1 MVEIKDQ
8 DILEAFKLGDK
19 NPGEK
24 VLHGVLRY
32 EGKILVAFER
42 NSGEPYTG
50 FLEKSVFDIKG
61 LNKNQFEF
69 LRRKGYEL

>member
-1 MVEIKDQ
+1 MGEIKDQ

-19 NPGEK
+19 NSGEK

-32 EGKILVAFER
+32 EGKILVVFER

-50 FLEKSVFDIKG
+50 FLEKSVFDPRT
-61 LNKNQFEF
+61 LNEKQFQF
-69 LRRKGYEL
+69 LRSKGYEI

>member
-19 NPGEK
+19 NSGEK
-24 VLHGVLRY
+24 VLHGILRY
-32 EGKILVAFER
+32 AGKTLVVFER

-50 FLEKSVFDIKG
+50 FLEKSIFDLSS
-61 LNKNQFEF
+61 LNEKQVQF
-69 LRRKGYEL
+69 LKSKGYEV

>member
-19 NPGEK
+19 NSGEK
-24 VLHGVLRY
+24 VLHGILRY
-32 EGKILVAFER
+32 AGKILVVFER

-50 FLEKSVFDIKG
+50 FLEKSIFDPNS
-61 LNKNQFEF
+61 LNEKQIQFLKN
-69 LRRKGYEL
+69 KGYEI

>member
-19 NPGEK
+19 NSGEK
-24 VLHGVLRY
+24 VLHGILRY
-32 EGKILVAFER
+32 AGKILVVFER

-50 FLEKSVFDIKG
+50 FLEKSIFDPNS
-61 LNKNQFEF
+61 LNENQIQFLKN
-69 LRRKGYEL
+69 KGYEI